1 MVFAPRNDIITINFE
16 IEYLKLFQLDVIL
29 QGTE

>member
-1 MVFAPRNDIITINFE
+1 MVFAPRNGIITINFE

-29 QGTE
+29 QGT